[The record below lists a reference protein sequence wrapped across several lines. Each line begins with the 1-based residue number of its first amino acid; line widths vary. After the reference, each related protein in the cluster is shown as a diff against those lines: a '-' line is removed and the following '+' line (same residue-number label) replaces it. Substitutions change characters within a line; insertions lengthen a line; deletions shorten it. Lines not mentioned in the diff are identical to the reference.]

1 MVGERAH
8 ALLLLPV
15 LGGVKTL
22 PRLFPPRI
30 ARERLSPL
38 LAVGL
43 DLEQRVE
50 DGVSGEPPVLDESI
64 QEVAYAVDGGFEVR
78 GRSAFLFA
86 SVYHG
91 FPLTGWPRS
100 HSCFPT
106 GSPIAQR
113 ANWTGSVPT
122 LRTENVTQLGALT
135 IGVSRRDTGFSW

>member
-22 PRLFPPRI
+22 SRLFPPRI

-50 DGVSGEPPVLDESI
+50 DGVSGEPLLFNDPIHE
-64 QEVAYAVDGGFEVR
+64 AAHAVDGGGKVKRGAAHVR
-78 GRSAFLFA
+78 ESPNPLFAPSNRFSFGRSWSRAIGRTA
-86 SVYHG
+86 RTETTGTIPSTG
-91 FPLTGWPRS
+91 FGGWPLVSSR
-100 HSCFPT
+100 P
-106 GSPIAQR
+106 AR
-113 ANWTGSVPT
+113 
-122 LRTENVTQLGALT
+122 GA
-135 IGVSRRDTGFSW
+135 SW